1 MRISGKKEYE
11 ERGAAKGCETVMR
24 ETANVLLVGD
34 SINLNVDQPGA
45 AFGWATVVA
54 VTEEW
59 VEVVRPYVHTSD
71 FTTACSG
78 GNGGER
84 LIDYIGTERFKIPRD
99 NDHVFSVVF
108 RTTVPK

>member
-1 MRISGKKEYE
+1 MELKERE
-11 ERGAAKGCETVMR
+11 ARGATESCEQVMQ

-34 SINLNVDQPGA
+34 NINLNAHAAGA
-45 AFGWATVVA
+45 TFGWATVVA

-84 LIDYIGTERFKIPRD
+84 VIDYIGTERFKIPRY
-99 NDHVFSVVF
+99 NDHVYSVVF